1 MNPRKTLAQA
11 RNNPA
16 DVRFSDLL
24 GLVVALGWQPQRIT
38 GSHRMFEHPIGAER
52 LNLQPRKDGKPKPY
66 QVRQV
71 LDEIDPF
78 ALTLED

>member
-1 MNPRKTLAQA
+1 
-11 RNNPA
+11 
-16 DVRFSDLL
+16 
-24 GLVVALGWQPQRIT
+24 
-38 GSHRMFEHPIGAER
+38 MFEHPIGTER